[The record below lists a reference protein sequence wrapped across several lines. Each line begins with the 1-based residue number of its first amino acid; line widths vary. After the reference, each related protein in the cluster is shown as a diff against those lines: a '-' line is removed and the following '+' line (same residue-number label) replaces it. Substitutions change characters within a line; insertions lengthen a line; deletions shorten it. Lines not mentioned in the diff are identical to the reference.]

1 LSTKAADTRGAAG
14 SDTLGSLDLL
24 GKEHMRA
31 GERVTNSEQMGQAS
45 TGQLRPIGLS
55 IRVESPPFV
64 PVPNRGIAL
73 LQILAIAGGGAI
85 GALARFYVST
95 GVYRL
100 LGRDFPWGTLSVNVL
115 GSFAMGLLF
124 VLLLERSL
132 VSAEVRSALLVGFL
146 GAFTTFST
154 FSLETLTLVEQ
165 GEMLRA
171 LLNVTASVLLCIA
184 ACWAGIIAAR
194 AL

>member
-1 LSTKAADTRGAAG
+1 ML
-14 SDTLGSLDLL
+14 
-24 GKEHMRA
+24 
-31 GERVTNSEQMGQAS
+31 
-45 TGQLRPIGLS
+45 QL
-55 IRVESPPFV
+55 
-64 PVPNRGIAL
+64 
-73 LQILAIAGGGAI
+73 LAIAGGGAV
-85 GALARFYVST
+85 GAVARFLVST

-100 LGRDFPWGTLSVNVL
+100 FGRDFPWGTLAVNVL

-132 VSAEVRSALLVGFL
+132 MAPEGRAAILVGFL

-165 GEMLRA
+165 GAMVRA
-171 LLNVTASVLLCIA
+171 LLNVAASVLLCVT
-184 ACWAGIIAAR
+184 ACWAGMIAAR

>member
-1 LSTKAADTRGAAG
+1 
-14 SDTLGSLDLL
+14 
-24 GKEHMRA
+24 M
-31 GERVTNSEQMGQAS
+31 
-45 TGQLRPIGLS
+45 
-55 IRVESPPFV
+55 
-64 PVPNRGIAL
+64 
-73 LQILAIAGGGAI
+73 LQILAIAGGGAV
-85 GALARFYVST
+85 GAVARFLVST

-100 LGRDFPWGTLSVNVL
+100 FGRDFPWGTLAVNVF
-115 GSFAMGLLF
+115 GSFGMGLLF

-132 VSAEVRSALLVGFL
+132 IGPEARAAILVGFL
-146 GAFTTFST
+146 GSFTTFST

-171 LLNVTASVLLCIA
+171 LLNVAASLLLCVG

>member
-1 LSTKAADTRGAAG
+1 
-14 SDTLGSLDLL
+14 
-24 GKEHMRA
+24 
-31 GERVTNSEQMGQAS
+31 
-45 TGQLRPIGLS
+45 
-55 IRVESPPFV
+55 
-64 PVPNRGIAL
+64 L

-85 GALARFYVST
+85 GAVARFLVST

-100 LGRDFPWGTLSVNVL
+100 MGRDFPWGTLAVNL
-115 GSFAMGLLF
+115 FGSFAMGLLF

-132 VSAEVRSALLVGFL
+132 IAPEVRAAILVGFL
-146 GAFTTFST
+146 GSFTTFST

-165 GEMLRA
+165 GEELRA
-171 LLNVTASVLLCIA
+171 LLNVAASVLLCVA

>member
-1 LSTKAADTRGAAG
+1 
-14 SDTLGSLDLL
+14 
-24 GKEHMRA
+24 M
-31 GERVTNSEQMGQAS
+31 
-45 TGQLRPIGLS
+45 
-55 IRVESPPFV
+55 
-64 PVPNRGIAL
+64 
-73 LQILAIAGGGAI
+73 LQILAIAGGGAV
-85 GALARFYVST
+85 GAVARFLVST

-100 LGRDFPWGTLSVNVL
+100 FGRDFPWGTLAVNVF
-115 GSFAMGLLF
+115 GSFGMGLLF

-132 VSAEVRSALLVGFL
+132 IGPEARAAILVGFL
-146 GAFTTFST
+146 GSFTTFST

-171 LLNVTASVLLCIA
+171 SLNVAASVLLCVA

>member
-1 LSTKAADTRGAAG
+1 
-14 SDTLGSLDLL
+14 
-24 GKEHMRA
+24 M
-31 GERVTNSEQMGQAS
+31 
-45 TGQLRPIGLS
+45 
-55 IRVESPPFV
+55 
-64 PVPNRGIAL
+64 
-73 LQILAIAGGGAI
+73 LQILAIAGGGAV
-85 GALARFYVST
+85 GAVARFLVST

-100 LGRDFPWGTLSVNVL
+100 FGRDFPWGTLVVNVF
-115 GSFAMGLLF
+115 GSFGMGLLF

-132 VSAEVRSALLVGFL
+132 IGPEARAAILVGFL
-146 GAFTTFST
+146 GSFTTFST

-171 LLNVTASVLLCIA
+171 LLNVAASVLLCVA

>member
-1 LSTKAADTRGAAG
+1 
-14 SDTLGSLDLL
+14 
-24 GKEHMRA
+24 MR
-31 GERVTNSEQMGQAS
+31 EPPVL
-45 TGQLRPIGLS
+45 QL
-55 IRVESPPFV
+55 
-64 PVPNRGIAL
+64 
-73 LQILAIAGGGAI
+73 LAIAGGGAL
-85 GALARFYVST
+85 GALARFFLSN

-100 LGRDFPWGTLSVNVL
+100 LGRDFPWGTLSVNLL

-132 VSAEVRSALLVGFL
+132 AGPEVRAALLIGFL
-146 GAFTTFST
+146 GSFTTFST

-171 LLNVTASVLLCIA
+171 LLNVGVSVVLCIG